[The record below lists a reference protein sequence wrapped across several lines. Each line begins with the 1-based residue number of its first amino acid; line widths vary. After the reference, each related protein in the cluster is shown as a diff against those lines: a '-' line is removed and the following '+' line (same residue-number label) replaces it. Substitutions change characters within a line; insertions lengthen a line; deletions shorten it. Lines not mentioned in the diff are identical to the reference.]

1 MQLSCPEFR
10 LRGLPRI
17 PVRGQ
22 TVQGGRVLLRKAPL
36 PSRVYPWS
44 TRRPCGPLAF
54 RCATEGSRSAK
65 EGKGSQEG
73 TGNHMVSCPLL
84 PLSVG
89 TDTPG
94 RRRRPLSTLTSSV
107 NLASSGEPL
116 YRRKVCRL
124 LTVKK
129 KGAHRLRRDEVS
141 RQLKKRLY
149 SGRGLWYADNK
160 CLQDFVGTDDRSAGL
175 HHILSHYVEKRQ
187 MNVRS
192 VFAALYTA

>member
-1 MQLSCPEFR
+1 
-10 LRGLPRI
+10 
-17 PVRGQ
+17 
-22 TVQGGRVLLRKAPL
+22 
-36 PSRVYPWS
+36 
-44 TRRPCGPLAF
+44 
-54 RCATEGSRSAK
+54 
-65 EGKGSQEG
+65 
-73 TGNHMVSCPLL
+73 MVSCPLL

-129 KGAHRLRRDEVS
+129 KGAHRLRRAEVS

-149 SGRGLWYADNK
+149 SSRGLWYADNK
-160 CLQDFVGTDDRSAGL
+160 CLQDFVGTDDRSADL

>member
-22 TVQGGRVLLRKAPL
+22 MVQGGRVLLRKAPL

-44 TRRPCGPLAF
+44 TRRHCGPLAF

-94 RRRRPLSTLTSSV
+94 RRRQPLSTLTSSV

-129 KGAHRLRRDEVS
+129 KGAHRLRRAEVS

>member
-22 TVQGGRVLLRKAPL
+22 TVQGVHFTLQKALLR
-36 PSRVYPWS
+36 SSVTPWS
-44 TRRPCGPLAF
+44 TKRIWRPLAF

-94 RRRRPLSTLTSSV
+94 RRRQPLSTLTSSV

-129 KGAHRLRRDEVS
+129 KGAHRLRRAEVS

>member
-1 MQLSCPEFR
+1 MCGSFFYCQLTVDLAAAGDEW
-10 LRGLPRI
+10 LPM
-17 PVRGQ
+17 
-22 TVQGGRVLLRKAPL
+22 GRPGIAAV
-36 PSRVYPWS
+36 W
-44 TRRPCGPLAF
+44 RR
-54 RCATEGSRSAK
+54 R
-65 EGKGSQEG
+65 QEG

-129 KGAHRLRRDEVS
+129 KGAHRLRRRDEVS

-149 SGRGLWYADNK
+149 SSRGLWYANNK

-175 HHILSHYVEKRQ
+175 HHILSQYVEKRQ

>member
-1 MQLSCPEFR
+1 MCGSFFYCQLTVDLAAAGDEW
-10 LRGLPRI
+10 LPM
-17 PVRGQ
+17 
-22 TVQGGRVLLRKAPL
+22 GRPGIAAV
-36 PSRVYPWS
+36 W
-44 TRRPCGPLAF
+44 RR
-54 RCATEGSRSAK
+54 R
-65 EGKGSQEG
+65 QEG
-73 TGNHMVSCPLL
+73 TGNHMVSCPHL

-129 KGAHRLRRDEVS
+129 KGAHRLRRRDEVS

-149 SGRGLWYADNK
+149 SSRGLWYADNK

-175 HHILSHYVEKRQ
+175 HHILSQYVEKRQ

>member
-1 MQLSCPEFR
+1 MCGSFFYCQLTVDLAAAGAEW
-10 LRGLPRI
+10 LPM
-17 PVRGQ
+17 
-22 TVQGGRVLLRKAPL
+22 GRPGIAAV
-36 PSRVYPWS
+36 W
-44 TRRPCGPLAF
+44 RR
-54 RCATEGSRSAK
+54 R
-65 EGKGSQEG
+65 QEG

-129 KGAHRLRRDEVS
+129 KGAHCLRRRDEVS

-149 SGRGLWYADNK
+149 SSRGLWYADNK

>member
-1 MQLSCPEFR
+1 
-10 LRGLPRI
+10 
-17 PVRGQ
+17 
-22 TVQGGRVLLRKAPL
+22 
-36 PSRVYPWS
+36 
-44 TRRPCGPLAF
+44 
-54 RCATEGSRSAK
+54 
-65 EGKGSQEG
+65 
-73 TGNHMVSCPLL
+73 MVSCPLL

-89 TDTPG
+89 TDPPPPG
-94 RRRRPLSTLTSSV
+94 GGIPSAV
-107 NLASSGEPL
+107 G
-116 YRRKVCRL
+116 YGHYC
-124 LTVKK
+124 
-129 KGAHRLRRDEVS
+129 LRRQDEVS

>member
-1 MQLSCPEFR
+1 MRCEKLRFDQWCTLGAPDVPVGPSLLDARPKGVASPGKVGESRGAGKPWCPCPFC
-10 LRGLPRI
+10 PRRRAAAI
-17 PVRGQ
+17 P
-22 TVQGGRVLLRKAPL
+22 T
-36 PSRVYPWS
+36 
-44 TRRPCGPLAF
+44 PCHGEHP
-54 RCATEGSRSAK
+54 R
-65 EGKGSQEG
+65 
-73 TGNHMVSCPLL
+73 
-84 PLSVG
+84 
-89 TDTPG
+89 PG
-94 RRRRPLSTLTSSV
+94 RAI
-107 NLASSGEPL
+107 LASSGEPL
-116 YRRKVCRL
+116 DRRKVCRL

-129 KGAHRLRRDEVS
+129 KGAHRLRRAEVS

>member
-1 MQLSCPEFR
+1 M
-10 LRGLPRI
+10 PRHVMANI
-17 PVRGQ
+17 PR
-22 TVQGGRVLLRKAPL
+22 
-36 PSRVYPWS
+36 
-44 TRRPCGPLAF
+44 
-54 RCATEGSRSAK
+54 
-65 EGKGSQEG
+65 
-73 TGNHMVSCPLL
+73 
-84 PLSVG
+84 
-89 TDTPG
+89 PG
-94 RRRRPLSTLTSSV
+94 RAS
-107 NLASSGEPL
+107 LASSGEPL

-129 KGAHRLRRDEVS
+129 KGAHRLRRTEVS

-187 MNVRS
+187 MNVSS

>member
-1 MQLSCPEFR
+1 
-10 LRGLPRI
+10 
-17 PVRGQ
+17 
-22 TVQGGRVLLRKAPL
+22 
-36 PSRVYPWS
+36 
-44 TRRPCGPLAF
+44 
-54 RCATEGSRSAK
+54 
-65 EGKGSQEG
+65 
-73 TGNHMVSCPLL
+73 MVSCPLL

-129 KGAHRLRRDEVS
+129 KGAHRLRRAEVS

-192 VFAALYTA
+192 DFAALYTA

>member
-1 MQLSCPEFR
+1 MCGSFFYCQLTVDLVAAGETGPPGPGVIR
-10 LRGLPRI
+10 HDMARGI
-17 PVRGQ
+17 AAV
-22 TVQGGRVLLRKAPL
+22 
-36 PSRVYPWS
+36 W
-44 TRRPCGPLAF
+44 RR
-54 RCATEGSRSAK
+54 R
-65 EGKGSQEG
+65 QEG
-73 TGNHMVSCPLL
+73 TGNHTVSCPLL

-107 NLASSGEPL
+107 NLASSGGPL

-129 KGAHRLRRDEVS
+129 KGAHRLRRRDEVS

-160 CLQDFVGTDDRSAGL
+160 CLQDFVGTDDKSAEL

>member
-1 MQLSCPEFR
+1 M
-10 LRGLPRI
+10 
-17 PVRGQ
+17 
-22 TVQGGRVLLRKAPL
+22 
-36 PSRVYPWS
+36 
-44 TRRPCGPLAF
+44 
-54 RCATEGSRSAK
+54 
-65 EGKGSQEG
+65 
-73 TGNHMVSCPLL
+73 SCPLL

-94 RRRRPLSTLTSSV
+94 RRAAAKVHALRGRKV
-107 NLASSGEPL
+107 ASSGEPL

-129 KGAHRLRRDEVS
+129 KGAHRLRRAEVS

-149 SGRGLWYADNK
+149 SSRGLWYADNK

>member
-1 MQLSCPEFR
+1 MCGSFFYCQLTVDLAAAGDEW
-10 LRGLPRI
+10 LPM
-17 PVRGQ
+17 
-22 TVQGGRVLLRKAPL
+22 GRPGIAAV
-36 PSRVYPWS
+36 W
-44 TRRPCGPLAF
+44 RR
-54 RCATEGSRSAK
+54 R
-65 EGKGSQEG
+65 QEG

-107 NLASSGEPL
+107 NLATSGEPL

-129 KGAHRLRRDEVS
+129 KGAHRLRRRDEVS

-149 SGRGLWYADNK
+149 SSRGLWYADNK

-175 HHILSHYVEKRQ
+175 HHILSQYVEKRQ